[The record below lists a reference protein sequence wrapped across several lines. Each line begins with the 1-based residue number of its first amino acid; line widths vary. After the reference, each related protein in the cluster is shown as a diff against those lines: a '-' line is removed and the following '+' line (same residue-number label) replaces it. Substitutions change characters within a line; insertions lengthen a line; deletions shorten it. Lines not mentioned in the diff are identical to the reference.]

1 MGLHRNCVR
10 RERKAEAWKSQ
21 WGTKELAEEEILTEF
36 TENAITMEDA
46 R

>member
-1 MGLHRNCVR
+1 M
-10 RERKAEAWKSQ
+10 EKSQ